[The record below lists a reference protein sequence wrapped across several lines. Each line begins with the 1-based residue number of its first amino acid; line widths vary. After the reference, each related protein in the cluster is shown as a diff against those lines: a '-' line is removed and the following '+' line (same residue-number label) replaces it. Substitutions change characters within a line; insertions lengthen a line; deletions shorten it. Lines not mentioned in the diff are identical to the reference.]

1 MADTNGKEIDNMS
14 DWKTC
19 KHSEAD
25 MEGVWC
31 TNKHGDK
38 YGRCVAYF
46 DGRCSHYER
55 ENDTIENNIIKNNIG
70 QYESPFESRYGSN
83 EMRGL
88 FSPLRKYATWRTLWV
103 MLARGE
109 KSLGLDITGTQIDE
123 MEEHLLDIPFDRVA
137 EIERETHHDV
147 MAHIRAYAEQCP
159 QAAPIIHLG
168 ATSAFVVDN
177 TDVIIMHEAISM
189 IIERISVLWDVL
201 YRKMDQYKDTPILA
215 YTHFQPAQPT
225 TFGKRVS
232 MWGQDLNDD
241 YERLLTEMH
250 NMKIL
255 GCKGATGTCASF
267 LELFNGDYD
276 KVRELDKFVAK
287 SVEIDSVGVSGQTYS
302 RKQDYYIFSVLS
314 GIAQTL
320 SKIANDIR
328 LMSSKGEF
336 FEPFGDRQVGSSAM
350 AYKRNPI
357 KCEKVV
363 SLARLVI
370 NNATAI
376 ANTAANQWLE
386 RSLDDSAIRRVLIP
400 ETFLAVDEMLFTMTN
415 IMECGVVQE
424 DVMLNNLKAE
434 IPKMVSEGV
443 LMLAVKKGGDRQ
455 ELHEIIRQYTLL
467 ANPEHFIQLICEDK
481 RFNLSIDEVLEL
493 TNIKKLVGAAPIQV
507 DDFKWR

>member
-31 TNKHGDK
+31 TNKHGDI

-55 ENDTIENNIIKNNIG
+55 ENDTIENNIIKNNTG
-70 QYESPFESRYGSN
+70 QYESPFESRYGSS
-83 EMRGL
+83 EMREL
-88 FSPLRKYATWRTLWV
+88 FSPLKKYTTWRELWI

-109 KSLGLDITGTQIDE
+109 QLLGLPITEAQIQE
-123 MEEHLLDIPFDRVA
+123 MENFAHEIPFDRVA
-137 EIERETHHDV
+137 EIEQETHHDV
-147 MAHIRAYAEQCP
+147 MAHIKAYAEQCP
-159 QAAPIIHLG
+159 QAASIIHLG

-177 TDVIIMHEAISM
+177 TDM
-189 IIERISVLWDVL
+189 IITRQAVSLLVNRMLDLLNIMYSMANAHAE
-201 YRKMDQYKDTPILA
+201 TPTLA

-225 TFGKRVS
+225 TFGKRVCV
-232 MWGQDLNDD
+232 WLQDLRDD
-241 YERLLTEMH
+241 YNRLRVERH

-267 LELFNGDYD
+267 MELFGGDFH
-276 KVRELDKFVAK
+276 KVLQLDSYMAEQVGIY
-287 SVEIDSVGVSGQTYS
+287 SVPVSGQTYS
-302 RKQDYYIFSVLS
+302 RKQDYYVFSILS

-328 LMSSKGEF
+328 LMASKGEF
-336 FEPFGDRQVGSSAM
+336 LEPFGKNQIGSSAM

-357 KCEKVV
+357 KCEKIV
-363 SLARLVI
+363 SLARMVI

-386 RSLDDSAIRRVLIP
+386 RSLDDSAIRRILTP
-400 ETFLAVDEMLFTMTN
+400 ETFLALDEMLITMTN
-415 IMECGVVQE
+415 IMELGEIRE
-424 DVMLNNLKAE
+424 DTMLDNLRAE
-434 IPKMVSEGV
+434 IPKLVSEGV
-443 LMLAVKKGGDRQ
+443 LMLAVKKGGNRQ
-455 ELHEIIRQYTLL
+455 ELHEAIRQYTLL
-467 ANPEHFIQLICEDK
+467 SPNRFIESVCGDI

-493 TNIKKLVGAAPIQV
+493 TNIKKLIGAAPLQV
-507 DDFKWR
+507 EKFFIT